1 MKLLKFYYVLAALL
15 LSVNI
20 QAQISDTDFP
30 VNQLILNEDLMV
42 KGSGCIGI
50 DCPDA
55 PVFGF
60 HTIRLMENNL
70 RIAFDDT
77 SASGTFPAN
86 DWEITINDTA
96 NGGTNFFGVTD
107 VTANTS
113 PFKIMAGAGNNALY
127 VSGSGGN
134 VGLGTNAP
142 VVELH
147 ITDGDSPTL
156 RLEQNGASGWTS
168 QTWDV
173 AGNETNFFIR
183 DVTGGS
189 NLPFKIK
196 PGAPND
202 VVFIAATGALGVNN
216 ASPNGNAS
224 LDLGATNKG
233 LILNRLTNAERTT
246 LSGGAVAGMMVYD
259 TEDNATYTWDG
270 AAWVEPGSD
279 NQNMASA
286 TLLGTTLTVA
296 IENGTS
302 VDVDLAPILSTL
314 QAENSAQQ
322 AQIDDLLAR
331 MTALEQC
338 ACGGTLHVP
347 EVETNENSIQLGQNV
362 PNPFNTQSEI
372 SYFIPSK
379 YRSAK
384 IVLTSSLGQVISS
397 AAITQFGKAGSLSIQ
412 KAQLQSAIYYYT
424 LYVDGKK
431 NETKRLIVK

>member
-1 MKLLKFYYVLAALL
+1 MKHVKTYYLLAMLF
-15 LSVNI
+15 LSVSL

-30 VNQLILNEDLMV
+30 VNQLIVNEDLMV
-42 KGSGCIGI
+42 KGSGCIGM

-55 PVFGF
+55 PSFGF

-77 SASGTFPAN
+77 SSSGTFPAN
-86 DWEITINDTA
+86 DWEITINDTG
-96 NGGTNFFGVTD
+96 NGGANYFGVTD
-107 VTANTS
+107 VTANTG
-113 PFKIMAGAGNNALY
+113 PFKIMAGAGDDALF
-127 VSGSGGN
+127 VSGTGGN

-142 VVELH
+142 LVELH
-147 ITDGDSPTL
+147 ITDGDSPAL

-189 NLPFKIK
+189 TLPFKIK
-196 PGAPND
+196 PGAPNN
-202 VVFIAATGALGVNN
+202 VIFIAETGALGVNN
-216 ASPNGNAS
+216 ATPNGNAS

-233 LILNRLTNAERTT
+233 LILNRLTNADRAT

-270 AAWVEPGSD
+270 SAWVLPGSD
-279 NQNMASA
+279 SQNMASA
-286 TLLGTTLTVA
+286 TLSGTTLTVA

-302 VDVDLAPILSTL
+302 VDVDLAPLLTSL
-314 QAENSAQQ
+314 QAENVAQQ

-331 MTALEQC
+331 MTALEDC
-338 ACGGTLHVP
+338 ACETLQIP
-347 EVETNENSIQLGQNV
+347 EIETGETGIQLGQNV

-379 YRSAK
+379 YQTAK
-384 IVLTSSLGQVISS
+384 IVLTSSLGQIISS
-397 AAITQFGKAGSLSIQ
+397 APITQFGKSGTISIQ

-431 NETKRLIVK
+431 IETKRLVVK